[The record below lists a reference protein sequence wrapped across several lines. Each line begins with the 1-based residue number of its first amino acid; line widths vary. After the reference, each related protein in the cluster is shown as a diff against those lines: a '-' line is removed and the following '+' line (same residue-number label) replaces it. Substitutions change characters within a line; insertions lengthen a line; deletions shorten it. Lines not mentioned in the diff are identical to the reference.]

1 MYIGRNSHRISFSYI
16 KQEIVHE
23 GSHCFKPCA
32 LRFILRM
39 RLHFTHSGAA
49 FCDWTQK
56 KKKRSRIY
64 TSGVSFG
71 KPEWKDRHMTS
82 FFSGRASIR
91 QKSPWATLY
100 EIQIRKSE
108 GGPKWG
114 IWNLVHQL
122 IVPWIDGERVEERCH
137 VLACGEWSNRLWNEF
152 D

>member
-1 MYIGRNSHRISFSYI
+1 MRC
-16 KQEIVHE
+16 KVH
-23 GSHCFKPCA
+23 STHAPTLHACA
-32 LRFILRM
+32 VVELRFVTER
-39 RLHFTHSGAA
+39 
-49 FCDWTQK
+49 K
-56 KKKRSRIY
+56 KKNRSRIY

-71 KPEWKDRHMTS
+71 KPEWKGRHMTS

-122 IVPWIDGERVEERCH
+122 IVPWIDGERVEESCH
-137 VLACGEWSNRLWNEF
+137 VLACGKWSNRLWNEF
-152 D
+152 DSFRLHAAPFKIKIFIQYEKYARTCNI